1 MRQKPNKS
9 LENGADFV
17 RYDAI
22 LFDLDGTLTESEP
35 GILNSVQYSLEQMS
49 VRGFERRQLRAFI
62 GPPLY
67 EAFREIV
74 GLDDQEAKR
83 AIAIFRERFER
94 VGWAENSVYTGIPR
108 LLRSLKAAGAYV
120 AVATSKPAKFAGRI
134 LEHFGLM
141 GCIDR
146 VCAVSLSENH
156 AEKAELI
163 RHALPGRFERAVM
176 VGDRKFDMQGG
187 RENGI
192 EVIGALYGYGSRE
205 ELLPYA
211 PEGMAESVDELQ
223 NLLLGDEKP
232 ARGVF
237 ISLEGTDGCGKST
250 QIPLLQQWLE
260 RCGEVVCLTREP
272 GGCPISERIREIIL
286 DVNHREMTDVC
297 EAYLYAAA
305 RAQHVRQRILPALQ
319 RGEIVLCD
327 RYLDSSLAYQGAG
340 RGLGMEKVE
349 EINRVATEGLLPD
362 LTLFYDL
369 DPERAMERRRAASP
383 LDRLEMAEDGFMRR
397 TYEGFKALMDRE
409 GKTRFVRLDAD
420 QGIEALQTATQAA
433 VRSWMNQ
440 K

>member
-163 RHALPGRFERAVM
+163 RRALPGRFERAVM

-305 RAQHVRQRILPALQ
+305 RAQHVRQRICPPFKGAKSCCATGIWIPAWPIREPDGGWAWKRWRRSTGWPPKDCFRTL
-319 RGEIVLCD
+319 RCFMTWTPSGPWKGGARPARWTGWKWRKTALC
-327 RYLDSSLAYQGAG
+327 AG
-340 RGLGMEKVE
+340 R
-349 EINRVATEGLLPD
+349 T
-362 LTLFYDL
+362 
-369 DPERAMERRRAASP
+369 RASRP
-383 LDRLEMAEDGFMRR
+383 
-397 TYEGFKALMDRE
+397 
-409 GKTRFVRLDAD
+409 
-420 QGIEALQTATQAA
+420 
-433 VRSWMNQ
+433 
-440 K
+440 